1 MEPKSGGLRE
11 MDWEEHCLAF
21 TRLPSRLKSEITD
34 NVNVAVPLKIV
45 NGYEFQHTKEV
56 RGALRTINPMK

>member
-1 MEPKSGGLRE
+1 
-11 MDWEEHCLAF
+11 MDWEKHCLAF

-45 NGYEFQHTKEV
+45 NGYVFQHTKEV